1 MRDELI
7 VAVQR
12 GDWATLIEAGE
23 DPQTVELLLGVVLG
37 SRDEVVRQ
45 LVTGALGALAEVGT
59 AGAVDALIGVM
70 MSPKKSYARDIAAFY
85 LVGCG
90 DVQAEKTVQA
100 ALADMNHAAHL
111 PVVRALAEVGNPAAI
126 EPLVAAINYSRLATR
141 HELVRVLGEFDDVRA
156 VFPLLRLLH
165 HEDERVQAATKQ
177 ALGAFADKN
186 AYGMLIEY
194 LTHHDYMSRR
204 QAAIALG
211 EIGSHRAI
219 KPLIRVAEVEKDERV
234 LQAMND
240 ALLKLGYEVEPR
252 AG

>member
-7 VAVQR
+7 LAVQR
-12 GDWATLIEAGE
+12 GDWATLIEAAE
-23 DPQTVELLLGVVLG
+23 NPETVALLQGVVLG
-37 SRDEVVRQ
+37 SRDEVIRQ

-59 AGAVDALIGVM
+59 PGAVDALITVVTTL
-70 MSPKKSYARDIAAFY
+70 KKSSARDIAAFY

-90 DVQAEKTVQA
+90 DSQA
-100 ALADMNHAAHL
+100 ARTLRAALGDMNHAAHL
-111 PVVRALAEVGNPAAI
+111 PVVRALAEVGDPAAI

-141 HELVRVLGEFDDVRA
+141 HELVRVLGEFDDVRV

-165 HEDERVQAATKQ
+165 HDDERVQAAAHQ
-177 ALGAFADKN
+177 ALSTFAEKN

-194 LTHHDYMSRR
+194 LTHQDYMSRR

-211 EIGSHRAI
+211 EIGSPRAI

-234 LQAMND
+234 HQAMND
-240 ALLKLGYEVEPR
+240 ALLKLGYEVEPQ